1 MWNRTD
7 TTLPPENEILR
18 VITESGDERELLFY
32 NGLWFLPD
40 KSMYVYFVPVYWKRM
55 GT

>member
-1 MWNRTD
+1 MWNQTKHH
-7 TTLPPENEILR
+7 LPPENEVVK
-18 VITESGDERELLFY
+18 VITESGDEYELVY
-32 NGLWFLPD
+32 SSGLWFLPD